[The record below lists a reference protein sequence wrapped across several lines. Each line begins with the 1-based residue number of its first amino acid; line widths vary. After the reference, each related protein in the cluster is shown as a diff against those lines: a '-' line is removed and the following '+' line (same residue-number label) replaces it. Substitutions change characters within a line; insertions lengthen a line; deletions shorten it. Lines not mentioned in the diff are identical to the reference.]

1 MTILGATSISSA
13 MGRAET
19 RTYAFGPFV
28 LVPAERL
35 FLRNGNPVPLTPKA
49 FALLVLLTEN
59 AGRVLGKDQ
68 IIETLWPGRFVIEA
82 NLTKHIWM
90 LRRALGGDDEG
101 YIETVPKL
109 GYRFAVAVQS
119 GTSEENA
126 SRQARSRAAEP
137 KMGVGPVAVGGM
149 RLRKPASLVAAL
161 LAGAACVILIAAV
174 LIYRGSPN
182 GDSPSQS
189 ATVALIDPTDLSPDH
204 GTSWIGPAV
213 QEMLGASLSLGRRV
227 RAVPRELV
235 SEATLGLPVPQAGGY
250 GPSSLVALKRRLGT
264 DYVVSGSYFVAADQT
279 VRLDFV
285 IQDARDHANL
295 GTVTESGKL
304 TDLPSLTTHVGD
316 DLYRALAGTR
326 IARTDMTAA
335 AALAP
340 PSSEA
345 MRHMGLG
352 LEALRTANAARARD
366 EFLAAIV
373 DAPDYALAYSNL
385 SRAWLDLGYRDK
397 ALAAAGQAVAKSN
410 GLPQPVRL
418 EIAVQRSEAA
428 FDWPRAIASEKSLI
442 ALDPE
447 NPEYRLRL
455 VDVLTQAGKLNDA
468 QLALTKLR
476 NLGGQTWT
484 DARVEIAAARLA
496 NAHDDT
502 AACVAHATRAL
513 GLARAHDAHGQA
525 AEAEQILGAA
535 KTATSPRVAAAWL
548 MQALSDY
555 RSVGNPRGEAGV
567 DRGLGILF
575 SDSDPAKGRAFYTK
589 SLALSQSIGD
599 QNGIA
604 AAEADIATVLWAEG
618 DRDGSEQAVRQ
629 VLQIRKAT
637 GDVRGQAWA
646 FTALAVEQTDEAAS
660 DTAIDNFRNAI
671 ALDSGAGATGHVAF
685 TLYSLSDTLRLR
697 GKLSEASETC
707 ARAQAV
713 NARLAD
719 PDLRGQADYECAL
732 IALDRGN
739 LDAARA
745 GLASAWAWAAQH
757 GDTLTMANVQL
768 TFGQIEMGR
777 RDWQAA
783 AVRIHRASS
792 LFTQA
797 DIVTG
802 QALTEALLA
811 LCDQAEGR
819 SAQAGIDAVRARTL
833 RGRMTE
839 REQAMMTDI
848 ALAQYLGRT
857 GKREQA
863 LESLT
868 GLAGDAE
875 RRQWTS
881 WDYEAKLAAIDFMP
895 TPAASRARSALAAQA
910 RQRGFLW
917 IAKRLT

>member
-1 MTILGATSISSA
+1 
-13 MGRAET
+13 MGHAET
-19 RTYAFGPFV
+19 RTYAFGPFL

-35 FLRNGNPVPLTPKA
+35 LLRDGRPIKLTPKA
-49 FALLVLLTEN
+49 FALLALFVES
-59 AGRVLGKDQ
+59 AGKALSKDQ
-68 IIETLWPGRFVIEA
+68 IIEALWPGRFVIEA

-90 LRRALGGDDEG
+90 LRRALDEDDEQ

-109 GYRFAVAVQS
+109 GYRFAAAVKHAPEPS
-119 GTSEENA
+119 DIRGERVPAADPLDAAGAVSLDKREAHRRGWLA
-126 SRQARSRAAEP
+126 SA
-137 KMGVGPVAVGGM
+137 
-149 RLRKPASLVAAL
+149 LVAAIV
-161 LAGAACVILIAAV
+161 VIL
-174 LIYRGSPN
+174 LIGFLQLRRNPSSA
-182 GDSPSQS
+182 DSPAQA
-189 ATVALIDPTDLSPDH
+189 ATVALTDPADLSPARDS
-204 GTSWIGPAV
+204 SWIGPAV
-213 QEMLGASLSLGRRV
+213 QEMLGTSLSLGSSL

-235 SEATLGLPVPQAGGY
+235 SEATVGLPVPQAGGY

-264 DYVVSGSYFVAADQT
+264 DYVVSGSYFVAPDQT

-285 IQDARDHANL
+285 VQDARNHLTL
-295 GTVTESGKL
+295 GTVTQTGRL
-304 TDLPSLTTHVGD
+304 ADLPVLTTQIAGGLSNALVGKGAGRI
-316 DLYRALAGTR
+316 DLATAG
-326 IARTDMTAA
+326 
-335 AALAP
+335 ALAP
-340 PSSEA
+340 PTAEA
-345 MRHMGLG
+345 MRHIGLG
-352 LEALRTANAARARD
+352 LAALRASNATLARG

-373 DAPDYALAYSNL
+373 DAPDYAPAYADL

-397 ALAAAGQAVAKSN
+397 AVAAAGQAVAKSD
-410 GLPQPVRL
+410 GLPQSVRL
-418 EIAVQRSEAA
+418 EIFLQRSEAA
-428 FDWPRAIASEKSLI
+428 FDWPTALASLRSLI
-442 ALDPE
+442 ALDPA

-455 VDVLTQAGKLNDA
+455 VDDLTQVGRLNDA

-496 NAHDDT
+496 DAHDDT

-513 GLARAHDAHGQA
+513 ELARAHDAQGQA

-535 KTATSPRVAAAWL
+535 KTPSSPRVAAAWL

-555 RSVGNPRGEAGV
+555 RTVGNPRGEAGV
-567 DRGLGILF
+567 YRNLGILF
-575 SDSDPAKGRAFYTK
+575 SDSEPAKGREFYTK

-618 DRDGSEQAVRQ
+618 DRDGSEQAVRE

-660 DTAIDNFRNAI
+660 DAAIDNFRNAV
-671 ALDSGAGATGHVAF
+671 ALDSAAGATAHVAF

-697 GKLSEASETC
+697 GKLGEAADTC

-713 NARLAD
+713 NARVAD
-719 PDLRGQADYECAL
+719 PNLRGQADYECAL

-739 LDAARA
+739 LDATRA
-745 GLASAWAWAAQH
+745 GLASAWTWAAQH

-768 TFGQIEMGR
+768 TFGQIAIAQRE
-777 RDWQAA
+777 WQAA
-783 AVRIHRASS
+783 AVRINRASS

-802 QALTEALLA
+802 QALTVALLV
-811 LCDQAEGR
+811 LCKQAAGR
-819 SAQAGIDAVRARTL
+819 SAQAASDAAQAKAL

-863 LESLT
+863 LEDLT
-868 GLAGDAE
+868 GLAADAQ
-875 RRQWTS
+875 RRQWAS
-881 WDYEAKLAAIDFMP
+881 WGFETKLAAIEFMSP
-895 TPAASRARSALAAQA
+895 PAAARARSSLAAQA
-910 RQRGFLW
+910 RRQGFLW

>member
-1 MTILGATSISSA
+1 
-13 MGRAET
+13 MGQAET
-19 RTYAFGPFV
+19 RTYRFGPFV

-35 FLRNGNPVPLTPKA
+35 LLRNGGPVQLTPKA
-49 FALLVLLTEN
+49 FALLVLLVEH
-59 AGRVLGKDQ
+59 AGSALSKDQ
-68 IIETLWPGRFVIEA
+68 IIEELWPGRFVVEA

-90 LRRALGGDDEG
+90 LRRALGELDER

-109 GYRFAVAVQS
+109 GYRFTALA
-119 GTSEENA
+119 E
-126 SRQARSRAAEP
+126 RSAPHLNGSHLERSPAAEP
-137 KMGVGPVAVGGM
+137 VGLTSRTPLSSFQLRGVALLVIAPVAV
-149 RLRKPASLVAAL
+149 LAAIILVAL
-161 LAGAACVILIAAV
+161 ILF
-174 LIYRGSPN
+174 YRNPSGGN
-182 GDSPSQS
+182 SPSKG
-189 ATVALIDPTDLSPDH
+189 ATVALTDPTNLSPEH
-204 GTSWIGPAV
+204 GTGWIGAAV
-213 QEMLGASLSLGRRV
+213 QEMLGTSLSLESRL

-235 SEATLGLPVPQAGGY
+235 SEATLGLPAPQAGGY

-279 VRLDFV
+279 IRLDFV
-285 IQDARDHANL
+285 IQDVRNHANL

-304 TDLPSLTTHVGD
+304 ADLPSLTTHVGD
-316 DLYRALAGTR
+316 DLYRALAGTQ
-326 IARTDMTAA
+326 IARTDLTAA

-352 LEALRTANAARARD
+352 LEALRTANAARGRD
-366 EFLAAIV
+366 QFLATIV
-373 DAPDYALAYSNL
+373 DAPDYALAYANL

-410 GLPQPVRL
+410 GLPQAVRL
-418 EIAVQRSEAA
+418 EIAAQRSEAA
-428 FDWPRAIASEKSLI
+428 FDWPGAIASVKSLI

-455 VDVLTQAGKLNDA
+455 INVLTQAGKLNDA

-513 GLARAHDAHGQA
+513 ELARAHDAQGQA
-525 AEAEQILGAA
+525 AEAEAILGSA
-535 KTATSPRVAAAWL
+535 KTATNPHIAAAYL
-548 MQALSDY
+548 MQALADY
-555 RSVGNPRGEAGV
+555 QTVGNPRGEAGV
-567 DRGLGILF
+567 YRELGILF
-575 SDSDPAKGRAFYTK
+575 SDSEPAKGREFYTK

-637 GDVRGQAWA
+637 GDARGQAWA

-660 DTAIDNFRNAI
+660 DAAIDNFRNAV
-671 ALDSGAGATGHVAF
+671 ALDSAAGATAHVAF

-697 GKLSEASETC
+697 GKLGEAADTC

-713 NARLAD
+713 NASVAD

-739 LDAARA
+739 LDATRA

-777 RDWQAA
+777 RNWQAA
-783 AVRIHRASS
+783 AVRINRASS

-802 QALTEALLA
+802 QALTVALLA
-811 LCDQAEGR
+811 LCEQAEGR
-819 SAQAGIDAVRARTL
+819 SAQAASDAARARTL

-839 REQAMMTDI
+839 HEQAVMTDI
-848 ALAQYLGRT
+848 ALAQYLGRS

-868 GLAGDAE
+868 GLAADAE

-895 TPAASRARSALAAQA
+895 TPAASHARSSLAAQA
-910 RQRGFLW
+910 RQQGFLW
-917 IAKRLT
+917 VAKRLA